1 MNDAVVLVTGGAG
14 NLGRAVSRA
23 FLDAGARVAVP
34 FYKNDPPSALD
45 ELHSQ
50 FGARLHVF
58 ALDLTTE
65 RGAEQAVQQVVEWGG
80 RLDSVAHLVGGYS
93 GGARVA
99 ETPMEV
105 WDRMVDLNLRSAWLA
120 ARFAIPRMVD
130 GGGGSL
136 TFVSARAA
144 LTRRSGQAAYAVTK
158 SALLTLTEAIA
169 EEYREEGIRANAILP
184 GTVDTEANRAA
195 MPDANHSTWTR
206 PEEIARVIVFLASGE
221 AAAITGAAIP
231 VCGRS

>member
-1 MNDAVVLVTGGAG
+1 
-14 NLGRAVSRA
+14 
-23 FLDAGARVAVP
+23 
-34 FYKNDPPSALD
+34 
-45 ELHSQ
+45 
-50 FGARLHVF
+50 
-58 ALDLTTE
+58 
-65 RGAEQAVQQVVEWGG
+65 
-80 RLDSVAHLVGGYS
+80 VGGYS

-195 MPDANHSTWTR
+195 MPDANHSTWTSTD
-206 PEEIARVIVFLASGE
+206 EAGYVARFLLSDA
-221 AAAITGAAIP
+221 AAAINGAAVP
-231 VCGRS
+231 V

>member
-80 RLDSVAHLVGGYS
+80 RLTAS
-93 GGARVA
+93 R
-99 ETPMEV
+99 T
-105 WDRMVDLNLRSAWLA
+105 WWA
-120 ARFAIPRMVD
+120 ATAAGRGSPR
-130 GGGGSL
+130 
-136 TFVSARAA
+136 R
-144 LTRRSGQAAYAVTK
+144 RWRSGTAW
-158 SALLTLTEAIA
+158 
-169 EEYREEGIRANAILP
+169 
-184 GTVDTEANRAA
+184 
-195 MPDANHSTWTR
+195 ST
-206 PEEIARVIVFLASGE
+206 
-221 AAAITGAAIP
+221 
-231 VCGRS
+231 